1 MGFRHII
8 DLLIVDWVKPRETV
22 CASLG
27 SIVNRNRS
35 KVVCIPL
42 ETSEAILD
50 LLPLPD
56 LLSFGKTCKQTRVD
70 VRKYRERVFS
80 IQHAYRNFFN
90 IEEIGEFQNLQSS
103 IGLLVSGSTVLEF
116 FNREIYKGDLDT
128 FCNIQHCKVAGNW
141 LISHAYSYRP
151 KQDQAIDFDSSF
163 SETYNK
169 ETASQIAQDAD
180 TDEYQFNTVIRIQA
194 NELSACVMNVFTHR
208 AAYCLFSKLTL
219 EEKTTMLID
228 IQAPLNAREMYPIQK
243 YKNRGFKIMHNPDF
257 RLICD
262 PSSSLSAV
270 VPRYIGD
277 RHCCRVPFHRYST
290 TTSDIDFL
298 EVNSWVMGYT
308 TRFNTI
314 KVSVL
319 SILGIAVDCV
329 FAPQN
334 LTEMRKQLAAI
345 HNLIRIG
352 AVRSEIA
359 IMVIQTI
366 LRDTHQRPITE
377 SSFWIQFRKIFNC
390 VNNSGINF
398 TDVTV
403 DDPYVIDDENGI
415 AKLRL
420 IINIGPAKTRV
431 NRATLTTWA
440 QYWYC
445 CSIINKYLI

>member
-1 MGFRHII
+1 MSQTTFKHP
-8 DLLIVDWVKPRETV
+8 L
-22 CASLG
+22 
-27 SIVNRNRS
+27 
-35 KVVCIPL
+35 PL

-56 LLSFGKTCKQTRVD
+56 LLSFGKTCKQTRMD
-70 VRKYRERVFS
+70 VRKYKER
-80 IQHAYRNFFN
+80 
-90 IEEIGEFQNLQSS
+90 SS
-103 IGLLVSGSTVLEF
+103 VGLLVSGSTVLEF
-116 FNREIYKGDLDT
+116 FNREIYNGDLDT
-128 FCNIQHCKVAGNW
+128 FCNIQHCKIAGDW
-141 LISHAYSYRP
+141 LISHGYSYRP
-151 KQDQAIDFDSSF
+151 KEGQAIDFDSSF

-169 ETASQIAQDAD
+169 ETASETPEDAD
-180 TDEYQFNTVIRIQA
+180 TDEYKFNTVVNIWNFMRSSSKIQLIA
-194 NELSACVMNVFTHR
+194 TGGAPLESIFSFHSTNQSSACVMNVFTHR

-243 YKNRGFKIMHNPDF
+243 YKNRGFNVIHYPDF
-257 RLICD
+257 RLVCD
-262 PSSSLSAV
+262 PSSSLSAL
-270 VPRYIGD
+270 VPRYVGD
-277 RHCCRVPFHRYST
+277 RHCCRVPFHQCST

-319 SILGIAVDCV
+319 SISGIAVDCV

-334 LTEMRKQLAAI
+334 LAQIRTQLAAI
-345 HNLIRIG
+345 RDLIRIG
-352 AVRSEIA
+352 AVRSELA
-359 IMVIQTI
+359 IMLIQTI
-366 LRDTHQRPITE
+366 IRDSHQRPITE

-390 VNNSGINF
+390 VNNSGMSVHPATSQQLIELFMVVRSNY

-403 DDPYVIDDENGI
+403 DDPYVIHDENDV

-431 NRATLTTWA
+431 NRVTLTTWA
-440 QYWYC
+440 RAFAAHD
-445 CSIINKYLI
+445 ILIMLYQKM

>member
-1 MGFRHII
+1 
-8 DLLIVDWVKPRETV
+8 
-22 CASLG
+22 
-27 SIVNRNRS
+27 
-35 KVVCIPL
+35 PL

-180 TDEYQFNTVIRIQA
+180 TDEYQFNTVVGIWNFMRGSSKIQLVA
-194 NELSACVMNVFTHR
+194 TRGAPLKCIFSFHSTCVMNVFTHR

-352 AVRSEIA
+352 AVRYE
-359 IMVIQTI
+359 
-366 LRDTHQRPITE
+366 
-377 SSFWIQFRKIFNC
+377 
-390 VNNSGINF
+390 
-398 TDVTV
+398 
-403 DDPYVIDDENGI
+403 
-415 AKLRL
+415 
-420 IINIGPAKTRV
+420 
-431 NRATLTTWA
+431 
-440 QYWYC
+440 
-445 CSIINKYLI
+445 